1 MNAILK
7 KTALLFVMVMLLFVM
22 LAVSYSEHVHAA
34 EKYEL
39 PSKIVSYYYYEIGEK
54 WVKDETKKFTYDKK
68 GNVTKSGYIKQRN
81 TYKKGKLRKIK
92 SSYGGVRYFS
102 KKGRVTKDK
111 NGKNVVK
118 FSTNKKG
125 YITKAT
131 GARKYRNVIKYHENG
146 FPSKITNKNSYFNIV
161 TKFDENGIITYT
173 KEPGYNRKH
182 YTEREYV
189 SSEADGKLELI
200 ESVRDDG
207 KGEWKQVE
215 KYVFSFGEKKTKD
228 KRHYVAMMNI
238 WIDYATLSEITPEH
252 CFIYGNG

>member
-7 KTALLFVMVMLLFVM
+7 KTALLFVMIMLLFGM
-22 LAVSYSEHVHAA
+22 LTVFDSEHVHAA

-39 PSKIVSYYYYEIGEK
+39 PSKMVSYYYDDMKEK
-54 WVKDETKKFTYDKK
+54 WVKDGTTKYTYDKK
-68 GNVTKSGYIKQRN
+68 GNITKNGGIKQRN

-92 SSYGGVRYFS
+92 SNYGGVRYFS

-111 NGKNVVK
+111 NRKYVVK
-118 FSTNKKG
+118 FKTNKKG

-131 GARKYRNVIKYHENG
+131 GSRKYRNVITYHENG
-146 FPSKITNKNSYFNIV
+146 FPSRIKSKGSGFTSII
-161 TKFDENGIITYT
+161 KFDENGIITYT
-173 KEPGYNRKH
+173 KEPGYNNKH
-182 YTEREYV
+182 YTEREYT

-207 KGEWKQVE
+207 KGKWQQVE

-228 KRHYVAMMNI
+228 KRHYVATMNI
-238 WIDYATLSEITPEH
+238 WIDFAFISEITPEY